1 MRKISRILLGL
12 LFVFSGFVKAVD
24 PVGSSLIFKEYFH
37 AFGIGFLEPF
47 SLICGITLSAVEFTL
62 GVLVLLDFRKRI
74 AAWGVFLFMSFF
86 TILTLFLAIF
96 DPVQD
101 CGCFGDAVKL
111 TNWQT
116 FFKNLFF
123 WPFALFLFL
132 QRNRTAPVARGAAEW
147 PVFIFFALVITSVS
161 VYSYRHLPL
170 IDFRGYKIG
179 NNIAALLEEAR
190 LNPEFIFT
198 TELIYNREGEEKV
211 FLPDSLPDSTW
222 AFVDSRTRTTA
233 TGVRHKISDF
243 SVRDKSGHS
252 VTDSILAVKATALV
266 LLVAS
271 EENLQAKVLAPLEL
285 LIAENREKGLPYYA
299 ISALPAVVTQELLME
314 YGIVMP
320 VYMADLK
327 TVLTMIRSTP
337 GLMVIKEGAV
347 LAKYGF
353 RDYPDPE
360 TWSKLVNEDPEL
372 VVASTSIRNRLRMQL
387 FIAGLLLFIFLL
399 RKGFWFARSRF

>member
-47 SLICGITLSAVEFTL
+47 SLICGIILSAVEFTL
-62 GVLVLLDFRKRI
+62 GVMVLLYFRKRI
-74 AAWGVFLFMSFF
+74 AAWGMFLFMSFF
-86 TILTLFLAIF
+86 TILTLILAIF

-111 TNWQT
+111 SNWQT
-116 FFKNLFF
+116 FFKNLVF

-147 PVFIFFALVITSVS
+147 PVCIFFALIITSVS

-190 LNPEFIFT
+190 TNPEFIFT
-198 TELIYNREGEEKV
+198 TELIYTRDGKEKI
-211 FLPDSLPDSTW
+211 FLPDSLPDNTW
-222 AFVDSRTRTTA
+222 TFVDSRTRTTA
-233 TGVRHKISDF
+233 TGVRHKITDF
-243 SVRDKSGHS
+243 SVLDKLGNS
-252 VTDSILAVKATALV
+252 VTDSILKDKRTALV
-266 LLVAS
+266 LLIAS
-271 EENLQAKVLAPLEL
+271 EENLKAKVLAPLEPL
-285 LIAENREKGLPYYA
+285 LEESRERGLPYYA
-299 ISALPAVVTQELLME
+299 ISALPAVAMQEQLLE
-314 YGIVMP
+314 YGIDMP

-337 GLMVIKEGAV
+337 GLIVMREGVV

-353 RDYPDPE
+353 RDYPDPR
-360 TWSKLVNEDPEL
+360 TWTNLVEEDPEL
-372 VVASTSIRNRLRMQL
+372 VVARTRIHNRLRAQL
-387 FIAGLLLFIFLL
+387 FVAGLLLLIFFL
-399 RKGFWFARSRF
+399 RKGFWFTRSRF